1 MSGYRELLEPTSSK
15 EVESEWVD
23 FPASPDPDPWAALL
37 RKANRLPPMTGTQPG
52 GNASL
57 PGRTSMIERRP
68 FGRRAVAVADQGSLK
83 AGHHSSLADHWDARR
98 IGGAVMTSLGIALRG
113 LLVTTTAVAIVAFLL
128 LTNSHI

>member
-1 MSGYRELLEPTSSK
+1 MSGYRDPSEPTVSIAA
-15 EVESEWVD
+15 ESEWVD

-37 RKANRLPPMTGTQPG
+37 RDANRLPSMAGTQHG
-52 GNASL
+52 EDASL
-57 PGRTSMIERRP
+57 PGRTPMTKRRP
-68 FGRRAVAVADQGSLK
+68 FNQLAI
-83 AGHHSSLADHWDARR
+83 AGHGLEERRHSSLAGHWDAKR